1 MLSADL
7 RFVIILM
14 IVVSVVCLTLRRP
27 PLRQRLPKIYLIA
40 RSWWCMLAGLC
51 SCYVLAKLSAL
62 YQYPYR
68 WLLSGFFLLM
78 GLRALY
84 EITRLWRPRSKA
96 RLLHKLQLLGVQPID
111 NKPEQPTVNGNV
123 HANTHRQQQKRRLH
137 TLDMVL
143 SVAVV
148 IVTISLISLQQLT
161 WARAEYGVLLFV
173 LFASQFN
180 DIAQFL
186 CGKWLKNKLFQRN
199 LAPTISPNKS
209 IEGALFGGLLAAL
222 LATLIGMWLTPFGAV
237 SCFFIAY
244 GLVISG
250 IAGDLLESAFKRQ
263 HNVKDVGTMLAG
275 HGGVLDRID
284 SLLIGVPL
292 FTLGYWLY

>member
-1 MLSADL
+1 MLSADML
-7 RFVIILM
+7 FVIMLM
-14 IVVSVVCLTLRRP
+14 TVVSAVCLILRRP
-27 PLRQRLPKIYLIA
+27 QLRQRLPKIYLIA

-51 SCYVLAKLSAL
+51 SCYAIAKWSVL
-62 YQYPYR
+62 QQHPYR

-84 EITRLWRPRSKA
+84 EIVRLWRPRSKA
-96 RLLHKLQLLGVQPID
+96 HLLHKLQRLGVQPIEPD
-111 NKPEQPTVNGNV
+111 VDKRTITNA
-123 HANTHRQQQKRRLH
+123 HHSQQRLHLH
-137 TLDMVL
+137 TLDIL
-143 SVAVV
+143 LTVAV
-148 IVTISLISLQQLT
+148 ITLTASLISLQQLT
-161 WARAEYGVLLFV
+161 WTRAEYGVLLFV

-186 CGKWLKNKLFQRN
+186 CGKWLKNKWFRRN

-222 LATLIGMWLTPFGAV
+222 LATLIGVWLTPFSAI

-263 HNVKDVGTMLAG
+263 HKIKDVGTMLAG

>member
-1 MLSADL
+1 MLSADVW
-7 RFVIILM
+7 FVIALM
-14 IVVSVVCLTLRRP
+14 TVVSVVCLTLSRP
-27 PLRQRLPKIYLIA
+27 RLRQRLPKIYLIA

-51 SCYVLAKLSAL
+51 SCYLLAKLSAL
-62 YQYPYR
+62 QQYPYH
-68 WLLSGFFLLM
+68 WLLAGFFLLM

-96 RLLHKLQLLGVQPID
+96 RLLHKLHLLGVQPTSNPVNINIATSASV
-111 NKPEQPTVNGNV
+111 NKTPCNV
-123 HANTHRQQQKRRLH
+123 QLRG
-137 TLDMVL
+137 LDVL
-143 SVAVV
+143 LTAAV
-148 IVTISLISLQQLT
+148 IILTISLIGLQHLA

-186 CGKWLKNKLFQRN
+186 CGKWLKNKLFKRN

-222 LATLIGMWLTPFGAV
+222 LATVIGIWLTPFNTWL
-237 SCFFIAY
+237 CFAIAY
-244 GLVISG
+244 GLVVCG

-263 HNVKDVGTMLAG
+263 HGIKDVGTLLAG

-292 FTLGYWLY
+292 FTLLYWLY